1 MCERV
6 SSLGH
11 SLLSP
16 MVVVLTTV
24 GPHRIPL
31 PSASHATSA
40 VCAGLKEPSVSR
52 FRAQSAQ
59 EEVRSAGIQTGKAA
73 SVEGCITSRTRLA
86 RLHRLWRLS
95 LSVFGHALVE
105 ANYFLLPMPSP
116 EAVHV
121 TRHGPELTITAPEMS
136 SLASAPWSYVMV
148 RESLAYTRQH
158 GK

>member
-1 MCERV
+1 MGK
-6 SSLGH
+6 S
-11 SLLSP
+11 
-16 MVVVLTTV
+16 VVIGSFAPKPH
-24 GPHRIPL
+24 GPHRFPS

-40 VCAGLKEPSVSR
+40 DCAGLKEPSVSR

-59 EEVRSAGIQTGKAA
+59 EEVKSAGIQTGKAA
-73 SVEGCITSRTRLA
+73 SVEGCITSRTGLA
-86 RLHRLWRLS
+86 RLHRLWRLSLS

-105 ANYFLLPMPSP
+105 ANYFLSPMPSP

-136 SLASAPWSYVMV
+136 SLASAPWSHVLV
-148 RESLAYTRQH
+148 RDSLAYTRQH